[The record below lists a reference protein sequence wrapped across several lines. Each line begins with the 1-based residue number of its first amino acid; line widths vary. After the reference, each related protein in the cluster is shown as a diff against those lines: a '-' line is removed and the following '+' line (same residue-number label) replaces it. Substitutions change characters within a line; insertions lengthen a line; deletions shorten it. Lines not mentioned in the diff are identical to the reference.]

1 MDRCK
6 KLYRRQGEATD
17 DEIDAGVYE
26 LYALTVVGAGLRPA
40 PTKEALRLKHL
51 RCGTERRTP
60 RGFNGLSGPTGGSTE
75 A

>member
-6 KLYRRQGEATD
+6 KLYQRQIEATD

-40 PTKEALRLKHL
+40 PTKGA
-51 RCGTERRTP
+51 
-60 RGFNGLSGPTGGSTE
+60 
-75 A
+75 